1 MGWNSS
7 TQILTAPFTK
17 IALNGQGD
25 LQNALGRTTTYSE
38 VQLLAD
44 VDANG
49 NDVGKQNKWARYK
62 SVPMNVVMAAPFTTS
77 IHNAKTSSHS
87 VDIEGFSGTR
97 TLENAVGT
105 QIVQTLANDSPQIYF
120 WDMYGIRIPVL
131 RGTNANAAATVIAAI
146 DYLSTHPALN
156 WPRYKYADWPAS
168 CKILRALDMDGYATE
183 DIVSNPFE
191 HTITDGYSDEGPT
204 IFYQFDNRDYVGHQL
219 NLTNILDVLA
229 NGITNWKLCII
240 LKPATGTNYIVIER
254 AIDSTMAQ
262 AGYDSWISDVV
273 SVSTN
278 TNYKAYFCIWNTTA
292 SPKATILIPSDTNF
306 PNPASLVIRSTT
318 NPAKNP
324 FLSGL
329 DIVWDNANC
338 VERYSQPTG
347 SSISLNSL
355 RNDDTTTGIYSNGRM
370 LIRLYI
376 KNNSAQS
383 KTFNLN
389 NLTFYFAFR
398 GATYPFS
405 YVYEGTSSSATS
417 TREFTLASGASKV
430 LSFEFIDA
438 IRSTDGLISS
448 LAGGA
453 DMPGGAELQ
462 YNGTTF
468 NYFEIC
474 YQYTSGTNSGAI
486 FDWNA

>member
-1 MGWNSS
+1 MGFSNG
-7 TQILTAPFTK
+7 ILTAPFTK
-17 IALNGQGD
+17 IAANGQGD
-25 LQNALGRTTTYSE
+25 LQNALGRNTIYSE

-62 SVPMNVVMAAPFTTS
+62 NVPMNVVMAAPFTTT

-87 VDIEGFSGTR
+87 VTIEGFNGTR

-105 QIVQTLANDSPQIYF
+105 QIVQSLANDNPQIYF
-120 WDMYGIRIPVL
+120 WDMYGIRVPVL
-131 RGTNANAAATVIAAI
+131 RGTNANAADTVIAAI

-204 IFYQFDNRDYVGHQL
+204 IFYQFDNRDYVSHQL

-229 NGITNWKLCII
+229 NGITNWKLCVI
-240 LKPATGTNYIVIER
+240 LKPATGTNYTVIER
-254 AIDSTMAQ
+254 PIDSTMAM
-262 AGYDSWISDVV
+262 AGFDSWISDVV
-273 SVSTN
+273 SVSVN

-306 PNPASLVIRSTT
+306 PNPVDITIKSST

-324 FLSGL
+324 FLSGV
-329 DIVWDNANC
+329 DVVWDNTSC
-338 VERYSQPTG
+338 VERYSQTSG
-347 SSISLNSL
+347 SAISLNSL
-355 RNDDTTTGIYSNGRM
+355 RNDDTTTGLYSNGHILLRFVF
-370 LIRLYI
+370 

-389 NLTFYFAFR
+389 NMTFYFAFR
-398 GATYPFS
+398 GATYPFAA
-405 YVYEGTSSSATS
+405 VYDGTSSTATQ
-417 TREFTLASGASKV
+417 TREFTLAAGASKT
-430 LSFEFIDA
+430 LSFEFRDI

-453 DMPGGAELQ
+453 DNPGGAELQ
-462 YNGTTF
+462 YNGTVF
-468 NYFEIC
+468 DYFEIC
-474 YQYTSGTNSGAI
+474 YQYSTTNSGTI
-486 FDWNA
+486 FNWNA